1 MHVRILQF
9 LSLAKSGGYDL
20 PISSGSAEVSCGT
33 ESGDQLRPAFT
44 LIFAITLSHNLNEA
58 FCLQVRCRK
67 TPEEVAMNLQQLRDQ
82 EAAFFAGHAD
92 LSARK
97 SDMGSVALANRLDSI
112 QRNLLTKTDIIATL
126 ITKVQQVPQSRAAL
140 LSMLSLTD
148 YFKPGLCLPPPLTV
162 P

>member
-1 MHVRILQF
+1 
-9 LSLAKSGGYDL
+9 
-20 PISSGSAEVSCGT
+20 
-33 ESGDQLRPAFT
+33 
-44 LIFAITLSHNLNEA
+44 
-58 FCLQVRCRK
+58 
-67 TPEEVAMNLQQLRDQ
+67 MNLQQLRDQ

-126 ITKVQQVPQSRAAL
+126 IAKVQQVPQSRAAAA
-140 LSMLSLTD
+140 SNAVD
-148 YFKPGLCLPPPLTV
+148 YFKTGLCLPPPLRV

>member
-1 MHVRILQF
+1 M
-9 LSLAKSGGYDL
+9 
-20 PISSGSAEVSCGT
+20 SCGT
-33 ESGDQLRPAFT
+33 ESGDQLRLAFT
-44 LIFAITLSHNLNEA
+44 LNFATTLFHNLNGA

-67 TPEEVAMNLQQLRDQ
+67 TSASEEVAMNLQQLRDQ